1 MFIANQIT
9 ESVLF
14 AAALLPPVCV
24 LLFVYRLDKL
34 EKEPVSLL
42 IRLFFRGVIA
52 VLPIIAL
59 ELVGQMIAQSLGYSQ
74 QFQLFLLYFIIPGF
88 VEEGV
93 KYWTL
98 KRNTWY
104 EPNFDSRF
112 DAIVYAAFISLGFAA
127 VENVNYVLSTGLT
140 TAIVRAVLAIPGHM
154 AFAVIMGHYYA
165 KAKQAELSGNPY
177 TARKYSKRAWLYAAI
192 LHGLYDYILIAYGG
206 WYFALYF
213 AALIIFALKLLLTS
227 SEKDGPIK

>member
-1 MFIANQIT
+1 MFIVDQIT
-9 ESVLF
+9 ESILY
-14 AAALLPPVCV
+14 ASALLPPLCV
-24 LLFVYRLDKL
+24 LIFVYWLDKR

-42 IRLFFRGVIA
+42 IKLFFRGVIA

-59 ELVGQMIAQSLGYSQ
+59 ELIGQIFAQGLGQSQ

-93 KYWTL
+93 KFYAL
-98 KRNTWY
+98 KKHTWN

-112 DAIVYAAFISLGFAA
+112 DAIVYAVFISLGFAA
-127 VENVNYVLSTGLT
+127 VENVNYVLSTGLA
-140 TAIVRAVLAIPGHM
+140 TAISRAVLAIPGHM
-154 AFAVIMGHYYA
+154 SFAVIMGHYYA
-165 KAKQAELSGNPY
+165 KAKQSDMYGHPY
-177 TARKYSKRAWLYAAI
+177 TTKKYNKRAWLYAAI

-213 AALIIFALKLLLTS
+213 AAMLVFALRLLFTS
-227 SEKDGPIK
+227 SAKDGPIK

>member
-1 MFIANQIT
+1 MFIADQIT

-14 AAALLPPVCV
+14 AAALLPPLCV
-24 LLFVYRLDKL
+24 LFFVYRLDRR

-42 IRLFFRGVIA
+42 LRLFFRGVIA

-59 ELVGQMIAQSLGYSQ
+59 ELIGQLFAQNMAYDQ
-74 QFQLFLLYFIIPGF
+74 QLQLFLLYFIIPGF

-93 KYWTL
+93 KYWVL
-98 KRNTWY
+98 KKHTWS

-112 DAIVYAAFISLGFAA
+112 DAIVYAVFISLGFAA
-127 VENVNYVLSTGLT
+127 VENINYVLSTGLA
-140 TAIVRAVLAIPGHM
+140 TAISRAVLAIPGHM
-154 AFAVIMGHYYA
+154 AFAVIMGHYYS
-165 KAKQAELSGNPY
+165 KAKQSDVYGHPFM
-177 TARKYSKRAWLYAAI
+177 TKKYNKRAWLYAAI

-213 AALIIFALKLLLTS
+213 AVLIVLALRLLLS
-227 SEKDGPIK
+227 GSEKDGPIR